1 MFKTNNSLIVMI
13 DIQDKLVK
21 AVSGEKESYNAE
33 KMVKAGNILNIPI
46 IVSEQYPK
54 GLGRTK
60 AEISEQFTSKTRV
73 IEKAAF
79 SLLREENAAAILK
92 SYNRNKI
99 ILFGIETHVCVLQ
112 TAYDL
117 INEGYEVFLIENASK
132 SRNQNDH
139 QTGVYLMKN
148 FGVKVVTLEI
158 VLFNLLESSRH
169 PNFKEIQAL
178 IK

>member
-117 INEGYEVFLIENASK
+117 IN
-132 SRNQNDH
+132 DH